1 MGVSSYTALSAKR
14 ADEAQMLEH
23 ANLVKRIAYHLLT
36 RLPPSVLLD
45 DLVQVG
51 MIGLI
56 EAWRNYD
63 ASQGATFETYA
74 GIRIRGAML
83 DEIRRND
90 WTPRSVHRKAREVA
104 EVIRRVENEK
114 GRDARD
120 VEIAAAMAISLDEY
134 HQILQDS
141 QGSRLLSTDEM
152 EELGISPADS
162 LKDHS
167 AGPVEGLE
175 RMAFQKA
182 LAEAISHLPERERI
196 VLALYYDEEMNLR
209 EIGEVLEVSESRI
222 SQILSQT
229 TGRLRAKLDDWLEHR
244 VEAKQGT
251 AVAAKPTSSGRPR
264 GRPKKT

>member
-1 MGVSSYTALSAKR
+1 MGVSAYTAVAAKR

-36 RLPPSVLLD
+36 RLPPSILLD

-63 ASQGATFETYA
+63 PTQGATFETYA

-104 EVIRRVENEK
+104 EVIRKVENAK

-120 VEIAAAMAISLDEY
+120 SEIAQAMAISLDEY

-141 QGSRLLSTDEM
+141 QGSHLLSTDEM
-152 EELGISPADS
+152 EELGISPANS

-167 AGPVEGLE
+167 DGPADGLE
-175 RMAFQKA
+175 RQAFQNA
-182 LAEAISHLPERERI
+182 LADAISKLPERERI
-196 VLALYYDEEMNLR
+196 VLALYYDEELNLR
-209 EIGEVLEVSESRI
+209 EIGEVLEVSESRV

-229 TGRLRAKLDDWLEHR
+229 TQRLRAKLSDWLEQR
-244 VEAKQGT
+244 AENQKIPET
-251 AVAAKPTSSGRPR
+251 PKPR
-264 GRPKKT
+264 GRPKKIKA

>member
-1 MGVSSYTALSAKR
+1 MGLSAYTDIAARR

-23 ANLVKRIAYHLLT
+23 ANLVKRIAYHLLS
-36 RLPPSVLLD
+36 RLPPTVLLD

-63 ASQGATFETYA
+63 PGQGAAFETYA

-104 EVIRRVENEK
+104 EVIRKLENEK

-120 VEIAAAMAISLDEY
+120 IEIAEAMAISLDEY

-141 QGSRLLSTDEM
+141 LGSHLLSTDEM
-152 EELGISPADS
+152 EELGISPASS
-162 LKDHS
+162 LQDHGN
-167 AGPVEGLE
+167 GPAEGLE
-175 RMAFQKA
+175 RQAFQKA
-182 LAEAISHLPERERI
+182 LSEAITHLPERERI

-229 TGRLRAKLDDWLEHR
+229 TGRLRARLTDW
-244 VEAKQGT
+244 VEQRADAK
-251 AVAAKPTSSGRPR
+251 AATPKPR
-264 GRPKKT
+264 GRPKKIK